1 MKYNKYFMIVLS
13 IFLILFVFI
22 GSASAADANGTDIL
36 SANDNNEIISTT
48 IDNNEILTTGNDV
61 SNYSELSSE
70 IAVGGQIELQHDYY
84 KYNSGNTINIPNDC
98 FIDGK
103 GAVIDMEGSSI
114 RAFII
119 NGSNVIINNL
129 TIKNVNS
136 EDEGGAIYSE
146 TGGIVTNCN
155 FINNS
160 AGFTGG
166 VG

>member
-1 MKYNKYFMIVLS
+1 MRYNKYYVVVLS
-13 IFLILFVFI
+13 ILILFVFI
-22 GSASAADANGTDIL
+22 SSVSAADVNGTDIL
-36 SANDNNEIISTT
+36 HTIDNTEILSTT
-48 IDNNEILTTGNDV
+48 IDDNEILTTGNDV